1 MYYLLRCY
9 LTTDIEPPTLSY
21 CPEDITIEEIQSDR
35 IRVNWKRATFTDNS
49 GDLPTIISNRQNGDE
64 FSVPGSYEIVYTAS
78 DSSGNRNKNCTFRIT
93 LKSKLL
99 QIF

>member
-1 MYYLLRCY
+1 MYYLLQCY
-9 LTTDIEPPTLSY
+9 LTTDIEPPTLTY
-21 CPEDITIEEIQSDR
+21 CPGDITIEEIQRNR
-35 IRVNWKRATFTDNS
+35 IRVNWQRATFTDSS
-49 GDLPTIISNRQNGDE
+49 GDLPTVISNRQNGDE

-78 DSSGNRNKNCTFRIT
+78 DSSGNRNNNCTFRIT

>member
-1 MYYLLRCY
+1 MYYLLQCY
-9 LTTDIEPPTLSY
+9 LTTDIEPPTLTY
-21 CPEDITIEEIQSDR
+21 CPEDITIEAQDDWM
-35 IRVNWKRATFTDNS
+35 RVNWQRAAFTDNS
-49 GDLPTIISNRQNGDE
+49 GEIPTIISNRPSGDQ
-64 FSVPGSYEIVYTAS
+64 FNVPGSYEVVYTAS